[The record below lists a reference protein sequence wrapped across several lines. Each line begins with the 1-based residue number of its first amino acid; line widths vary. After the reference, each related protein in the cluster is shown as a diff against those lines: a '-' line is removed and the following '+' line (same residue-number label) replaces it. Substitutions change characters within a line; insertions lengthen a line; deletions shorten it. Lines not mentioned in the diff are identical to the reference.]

1 MNRNTAP
8 RRALAAVLALALL
21 PAPLA
26 VAAKKKPDETAET
39 KKQSDQKA
47 KPKVVK
53 GKLFAIVL
61 GPGPEWE
68 KVQPLKGPGMPEHR
82 RYWARLNDEGRI
94 ASAGPLGED
103 TGLILMRAKNLSD
116 ANAAVSA
123 DPAVKARLLRGVAR
137 PYTAAMTNAEVLE
150 GS

>member
-1 MNRNTAP
+1 MPYYANL
-8 RRALAAVLALALL
+8 RRAGLGAIALAMIA
-21 PAPLA
+21 APLG
-26 VAAKKKPDETAET
+26 AAERKKPEPAATERPV
-39 KKQSDQKA
+39 
-47 KPKVVK
+47 KPVK

-61 GPGPEWE
+61 GPGPEW
-68 KVQPLKGPGMPEHR
+68 KKGQPLKAPAMPEHR

-103 TGLILMRAKNLSD
+103 TALILMRAKNLGE
-116 ANAAVSA
+116 ATAAIGA

-137 PYTAAMTNAEVLE
+137 PYVSAMTNAQVLN